1 MTEWGYENNNDNA
14 QAGNTPDGPKALRDA
29 YDALKKQNDDL
40 SAKLTSFLEDQQK
53 QKMAVVFESLGVPE
67 AAKVYQGDADPEK
80 AKQWVESMQ
89 SVFGGNVQGNPAS
102 SIQASEP
109 TLTAAQQHQLSM
121 MNQAGANEA
130 ALGSME
136 AAQVGLSSA
145 TSPEDL
151 VALMSKLQGG
161 AS

>member
-1 MTEWGYENNNDNA
+1 MSEWGYENSEQSA
-14 QAGNTPDGPKALRDA
+14 QAGNELNGPKALREA
-29 YDALKKQNDDL
+29 YDAMKKQNDEL

-102 SIQASEP
+102 STQAPQP
-109 TLTAAQQHQLSM
+109 TLTAAEQHQLSM
-121 MNQAGANEA
+121 MNQAGVNEA
-130 ALGSME
+130 ALGSVE
-136 AAQVGLSSA
+136 AAQVGLGSA
-145 TSPEDL
+145 NSLDELLAT
-151 VALMSKLQGG
+151 MNRLQGG
-161 AS
+161 A

>member
-1 MTEWGYENNNDNA
+1 MTEWGYENNENA

-40 SAKLTSFLEDQQK
+40 NAKLTSFLEDQQRS
-53 QKMAVVFESLGVPE
+53 KMAVVFESLGVPE

-102 SIQASEP
+102 TQASEP
-109 TLTAAQQHQLSM
+109 TLTSAQQHQLSM

-130 ALGSME
+130 ALGSIE

-145 TSPEDL
+145 NSSADL
-151 VALMSKLQGG
+151 VALMQKLQGG
-161 AS
+161 AA